1 MADQAPAEL
10 APVVYLLYGEDE
22 LAISEYIGKL
32 TEKLGDKTMAEMNI
46 TRLDG
51 RTCSLDV
58 LVGAVS
64 TLPFLVKRRMVILTH
79 PLEYSKPDKQKR
91 FKDILNKVASTTA
104 LVLVEG
110 HALTSER
117 ERKSH
122 KINWLEKWAQEA
134 EGRAIHRNFSIPMG
148 PKLAEWIR
156 NRVKSAGGQITPQA
170 AEMLASRV
178 GLDPR
183 LLDLEIGKLLAYAN
197 YARTIE
203 VDDVVYLTPDSAG
216 APDFALVNA
225 LRAHDTRQ
233 ALNLLQRELAVD
245 DPLRIF
251 QGIVFQFRQLL
262 LAREIL
268 DEGGREEDVI
278 RQLGVHPF
286 VAQKAVEHARRFTLG
301 DLEGIYRRLLALDEA
316 LKTSAIEGELAL
328 DVLVT
333 ELSA

>member
-1 MADQAPAEL
+1 MAEQAPAEQTP
-10 APVVYLLYGEDE
+10 AVYLLYGEDE
-22 LAISEYIGKL
+22 LAISEYIVKL
-32 TEKLGDKTMAEMNI
+32 TEKLGDKTMAEMNT
-46 TRLDG
+46 TRLEG
-51 RTCSLDV
+51 RTCSLDE

-64 TLPFLVKRRMVILTH
+64 TMPFLVKRRLVILTH

-91 FKDILNKVASTTA
+91 FKEILNKVPSSTA
-104 LVLVEG
+104 LVLVED
-110 HALTSER
+110 HVLTSEHD
-117 ERKSH
+117 RKNK

-134 EGRAIHRNFSIPMG
+134 EGKAIHRSFAIPMG
-148 PKLAEWIR
+148 PKLSEWIR

-178 GLDPR
+178 GLEPR

-197 YARTIE
+197 YARSIDI
-203 VDDVVYLTPDSAG
+203 DDVVYLTPDSAG

-225 LRAHDTRQ
+225 LRAHDARQ
-233 ALNLLQRELAVD
+233 ALNLLQRELAEK
-245 DPLRIF
+245 DPLQIF

-268 DEGGREEDVI
+268 DEGGREDDVV

-286 VAQKAVEHARRFTLG
+286 VAQKAVEHARRFTLP
-301 DLEGIYRRLLALDEA
+301 DLELIYRRLLELDEA
-316 LKTSAIEGELAL
+316 LKTSGMEGELAL

-333 ELSA
+333 ELST